1 MSVTLPEA
9 PVVDIP
15 LLDVPD
21 GIPTIKECLDRLAA
35 LGTADKIADLLAES
49 NIKGYQGNGFE
60 CAIARYIKREVS
72 PGPEEHIGVGGM
84 GVREIRELGDGFCQE
99 TLHRNP
105 SAVSEFIR
113 NFDDG
118 RYPGLVEVPTRVQW
132 QECFDAGK
140 AFFAAEA
147 LIPIK
152 VPVPVK
158 PTLSDYSQAILDDYA
173 AQPPVISVDE
183 YAKAVLGS

>member
-9 PVVDIP
+9 PAVDFP

-21 GIPTIKECLDRLAA
+21 GIPTIQECLDRLAA
-35 LGTADKIADLLAES
+35 LGTADKIAELLAES

-72 PGPEEHIGVGGM
+72 PGPREHIGVGGN
-84 GVREIRELGDGFCQE
+84 GVREIRELGDGYCRE

-118 RYPGLVEVPTRVQW
+118 RYPGLVEVPTRSQW
-132 QECFDAGK
+132 QECYDEGK

-147 LIPIK
+147 LIPAK
-152 VPVPVK
+152 TPVP
-158 PTLSDYSQAILDDYA
+158 PTFSVDSYSQGILDAYA
-173 AQPPVISVDE
+173 AQPLITPDD
-183 YAKAVLGS
+183 YAKAILAS